1 MSLPHGGHEV
11 TQKGSHFPATLR
23 SLCAL
28 IGIKE
33 KRYSAGSHP
42 TWQAVVSSL
51 ALSKQFLKLGCR
63 PLNHL
68 HLSKNGHPKFYSQWL
83 TLLLALGKPVAIQG
97 NNSQYS
103 NWASSPSWY
112 FQGTRGPHGQ
122 ATLFFFFFS
131 ISATKYHAITISSK
145 SRAVKKFSTFSKWQ
159 DAIFTRTY
167 SVFVLKMDFATSW
180 NQNVSIFFLVQL

>member
-33 KRYSAGSHP
+33 KRYAAGSHP

-51 ALSKQFLKLGCR
+51 AFSKHFLKLGCR

-83 TLLLALGKPVAIQG
+83 TSLLVLGKLVAIQG
-97 NNSQYS
+97 SNSQHS
-103 NWASSPSWY
+103 SWASSPSWY
-112 FQGTRGPHGQ
+112 FQGTSW
-122 ATLFFFFFS
+122 TSYTFFFFS

-167 SVFVLKMDFATSW
+167 RVFVLKIDFATSW